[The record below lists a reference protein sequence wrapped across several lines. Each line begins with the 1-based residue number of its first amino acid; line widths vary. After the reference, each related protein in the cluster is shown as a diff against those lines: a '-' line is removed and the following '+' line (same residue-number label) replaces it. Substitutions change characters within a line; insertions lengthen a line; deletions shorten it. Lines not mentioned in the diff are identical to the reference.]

1 MLSDEAFKMFIRS
14 LIKALDV
21 KFGIYAN
28 DGEEEVHDTFNDAGN
43 LGGYPNPTFH
53 KYSSGLSFTDPAV
66 PPGEDYSLFI

>member
-28 DGEEEVHDTFNDAGN
+28 NGEEEVHDTFNDAAT
-43 LGGYPNPTFH
+43 LGGIPQPYFP
-53 KYSSGLSFTDPAV
+53 
-66 PPGEDYSLFI
+66 